1 MKKLISVL
9 LTLSLLLS
17 LGCMLTACN
26 GDGASNDTTE
36 TDSVSGEETT
46 VPNGEG
52 GSLFDPSMNVNEISL
67 ACSYDTTTYELSTLL
82 PENGELTVAAEDG
95 TLLDSTKVKL
105 KVGTNVFQ
113 VLYTRG
119 YAKKAYCI
127 SIARRDTYRVLLNTN
142 GGSYIAPLA
151 VADGTM
157 LDLDKY
163 QPTRGSGYT
172 FAGWYLDGEQV
183 TGQQP
188 IVSDRTFV
196 AHWTAPKKYAAA
208 DSNDAYI
215 YTTSSAALNI
225 VWKDYDNAFKVRPNE
240 VLCTLKD
247 TASSNTYSVRVTQ
260 TSAAFVGSAPA
271 GAVIS
276 QGAGNW
282 TVKITGLTGNYSFV
296 QNDMSNENYTAL
308 QSGTSVVNTYKGYAP
323 AFDDTAWLTTAN
335 GRLYDYA
342 GNVVTLKG
350 VVTHN
355 VGWADFES
363 NVSIA
368 SLMRLQKEGVN
379 CIRVTLFVETEGN
392 NHGYHMAN
400 GSLQTEARRAELR
413 KTVKIAIDNASS
425 LGMYCIVDWGILASI
440 KMTPAVNATAKE
452 LFVTLA
458 TEYKDNPFV
467 IYEICNEPEADT
479 WSSTVVPYAEDVI
492 AAIRE
497 QSDALVILAPD
508 GSSSN
513 LSEYKNPGDD
523 PIDKPINTALAYN
536 VAYTFHC
543 YAATTRYN
551 GSSGTYYG
559 WKVKDAIDAG
569 LTLVL
574 TEFSPALST
583 IGTTSLTINEKEA
596 NKFLNVILEND
607 LNVMLFRYM
616 SGSAKDSAQYMF
628 RPNYSNNLNNGT
640 WTYDMLQSS
649 GKWFYDNALNS
660 TGFIKAADFS
670 Y

>member
-1 MKKLISVL
+1 
-9 LTLSLLLS
+9 
-17 LGCMLTACN
+17 
-26 GDGASNDTTE
+26 
-36 TDSVSGEETT
+36 
-46 VPNGEG
+46 
-52 GSLFDPSMNVNEISL
+52 
-67 ACSYDTTTYELSTLL
+67 
-82 PENGELTVAAEDG
+82 
-95 TLLDSTKVKL
+95 
-105 KVGTNVFQ
+105 
-113 VLYTRG
+113 
-119 YAKKAYCI
+119 
-127 SIARRDTYRVLLNTN
+127 
-142 GGSYIAPLA
+142 
-151 VADGTM
+151 
-157 LDLDKY
+157 
-163 QPTRGSGYT
+163 
-172 FAGWYLDGEQV
+172 
-183 TGQQP
+183 
-188 IVSDRTFV
+188 
-196 AHWTAPKKYAAA
+196 
-208 DSNDAYI
+208 
-215 YTTSSAALNI
+215 
-225 VWKDYDNAFKVRPNE
+225 
-240 VLCTLKD
+240 
-247 TASSNTYSVRVTQ
+247 
-260 TSAAFVGSAPA
+260 
-271 GAVIS
+271 
-276 QGAGNW
+276 
-282 TVKITGLTGNYSFV
+282 
-296 QNDMSNENYTAL
+296 
-308 QSGTSVVNTYKGYAP
+308 
-323 AFDDTAWLTTAN
+323 
-335 GRLYDYA
+335 
-342 GNVVTLKG
+342 
-350 VVTHN
+350 
-355 VGWADFES
+355 
-363 NVSIA
+363 
-368 SLMRLQKEGVN
+368 
-379 CIRVTLFVETEGN
+379 
-392 NHGYHMAN
+392 
-400 GSLQTEARRAELR
+400 
-413 KTVKIAIDNASS
+413 
-425 LGMYCIVDWGILASI
+425 MYCIVDWGILASI

-492 AAIRE
+492 ATIRE

-583 IGTTSLTINEKEA
+583 IGTTSLTIDEKEA